1 MILVS
6 LVGDFI
12 TNVTPVIFELKEK
25 ITKHILVYDD
35 AQYEARKVERVREAI
50 DYINARYGLDIEQ
63 YESQIDE
70 DSKADI
76 DGLSAELFGFAED
89 ARDLYLN
96 TTGGPANIAIFLAAA
111 ILNRGGKV
119 VVYDNMDNT
128 YNLIYGTNMRTIRL
142 GQKMG
147 VKDYCHMMG
156 MKILDYTRKKQI
168 KQNKKRVVHLFRS
181 YNAFNKVRR
190 ALSNG
195 DRKFPYQQYQP
206 IMEDLRALGVI
217 DKKHN
222 LLDRNYLFGGMFEEY
237 IFFLVKKL
245 DFDDIMVNVVV
256 ELDHMGGAAV
266 KNEFDLFMMKDN
278 HPYIIECKHKR
289 HLNGDNI
296 IYKYDALGDD
306 LGPDSKV
313 MIVNISDK
321 PKIKYKNRNISSS
334 FSRGNINRALMHD
347 IDIYHEAR
355 INEKKFLK
363 RVRRFFGVSPK
374 HKPAKETDATGIRDH
389 GQVDAGSGEV
399 RDAGVPDEP
408 LD

>member
-6 LVGDFI
+6 IVGDFI
-12 TNVTPVIFELKEK
+12 TNVTPVIFEFREK

-50 DYINARYGLDIEQ
+50 DYINARYGLAIEQ

-76 DGLSAELFGFAED
+76 DGVTEELFGFAED
-89 ARDLYLN
+89 SHDLYLN
-96 TTGGPANIAIFLAAA
+96 ATGGPANIAIFLSAA
-111 ILNRGGKV
+111 ILNRGGKAI
-119 VVYDNMDNT
+119 VYDNMDNT
-128 YNLIYGTNMRTIRL
+128 YNLIYGTNMRTISL

-156 MKILDYTRKKQI
+156 MKILDYRRKKDI
-168 KQNKKRVVHLFRS
+168 KRNKKQVVHLFRS
-181 YNAFNKVRR
+181 YGSLNKVRR
-190 ALSNG
+190 ALSSGNK
-195 DRKFPYQQYQP
+195 RFPYRQYQP
-206 IMEDLRALGVI
+206 IMDELRALGVV

-222 LLDRNYLFGGMFEEY
+222 LLDRNYLYGGMFEEY

-245 DFDDIMVNVVV
+245 DFDDIMINVIV
-256 ELDHMGGAAV
+256 EMDHLGGASV
-266 KNEFDLFMMKDN
+266 KNEFDILMMKDN

-289 HLNGDNI
+289 NLNGDNI
-296 IYKYDALGDD
+296 VYKYDAISDD
-306 LGPDSKV
+306 IGPDSKV

-334 FSRGNINRALMHD
+334 FSRGNINRALLNN

-363 RVRRFFGVSPK
+363 RVRRFFGVSFK
-374 HKPAKETDATGIRDH
+374 AKAQPVGKKMKQRAGDAAL
-389 GQVDAGSGEV
+389 VDTPEV
-399 RDAGVPDEP
+399 PGR
-408 LD
+408 